1 MGRAQPTKLSFT
13 HWSLWVAHIPQ
24 TLIHYIIL
32 NYFKR
37 YLLAATP
44 ASVRS
49 FLSFLSQPVLI
60 THQQQLKHTISYSKR
75 QSAWMET
82 TSRKKIIVLISPHDT
97 SLHHSHRSYLF
108 WCTHPIKL
116 FHFSDSLRFTFVLF
130 FITLNSSRNS
140 LLVVTFALSFVFTE
154 SFYTKHIQKV
164 SCPIFPFLSSFPIW
178 LLTHDKLL
186 FLFIIAVC
194 QVLLILS
201 FYNWWND
208 NEWYAS
214 YFIML
219 SYICNVFFY
228 FSDTIS
234 TVFEGKLLHMKI
246 IYSSARILVVHII
259 HVRIL
264 CTNNCLLNAVLF
276 VQVSH
281 IRHHSEHSDSIF
293 LIPLLADILSLW

>member
-1 MGRAQPTKLSFT
+1 MRIYDRIVHLQLTKLASEELQTRRQESDPHFRPHNFYTGLWVVGRPQPTKLSFT

-130 FITLNSSRNS
+130 FITLNISRKR

-164 SCPIFPFLSSFPIW
+164 SCPIFPCMISQQFSY
-178 LLTHDKLL
+178 LT
-186 FLFIIAVC
+186 
-194 QVLLILS
+194 
-201 FYNWWND
+201 
-208 NEWYAS
+208 
-214 YFIML
+214 
-219 SYICNVFFY
+219 
-228 FSDTIS
+228 
-234 TVFEGKLLHMKI
+234 
-246 IYSSARILVVHII
+246 
-259 HVRIL
+259 
-264 CTNNCLLNAVLF
+264 
-276 VQVSH
+276 SH
-281 IRHHSEHSDSIF
+281 S
-293 LIPLLADILSLW
+293 W